1 MTTPDTDQIASS
13 LAEIIG
19 ATHISAAP
27 ADVDAYGGLDP
38 ILVAWPGAAPEV
50 ARALKSCGELGVAVG
65 VSACGTRAT
74 RHWPLA
80 DDRPRV
86 ALDTR
91 RMMNILEVDEVSLT
105 VHSQCGIQLN
115 HLEEA
120 LRRSGLSLGP
130 FPARI
135 LRHTLGGILAAP
147 HPAAHSPQVGWLT
160 EACMGVS
167 VAQADGSVIH
177 TRLAPRRATGP
188 DMAKLYLGSR
198 GALGVITTAVLR
210 VRRLP
215 EQEHVLAFVLP
226 GLAEGLE
233 AARRCLQAGARPAR
247 LCVLGQARA
256 HEELGEIGGPAE
268 AVCLLVLA
276 GPASLVFEE
285 HKQVSEVM
293 TAAGGAELSRGV
305 ANRWWAR
312 EASALDQERG
322 PRPVGTRVRHSELAN
337 ALAAAPR
344 SVRRKPVQ
352 IWAEELTLQE
362 TNLWFCCG
370 GGGKSCRQA
379 LRSAL
384 LDAGLDPFRMSF
396 PPLMEELRARL
407 DPDETLVVMEA

>member
-1 MTTPDTDQIASS
+1 MTNQDTDLIAAQ

-65 VSACGTRAT
+65 ISACGTRAT

-91 RMMNILEVDEVSLT
+91 RMINILEVDEISLT

-115 HLEEA
+115 HLEQA
-120 LRRSGLSLGP
+120 LRRSNLSLGP

-135 LRHTLGGILAAP
+135 QRHTLGGILAAP

-160 EACMGVS
+160 DACMGVS
-167 VAQADGSVIH
+167 VAHADGSVIH

-188 DMAKLYLGSR
+188 DLAKLYLGSR

-210 VRRLP
+210 VRRVP

-226 GLAEGLE
+226 GLAEGLA
-233 AARRCLQAGARPAR
+233 AARRCLQLGVRPAR
-247 LCVLGQARA
+247 LRVLGRGQAQ
-256 HEELGEIGGPAE
+256 EELGEVTGALE
-268 AVCLLVLA
+268 AICLLVLA

-293 TAAGGAELSRGV
+293 TDAGGGELSRSV
-305 ANRWWAR
+305 ASRWWAR
-312 EASALDQERG
+312 EAAFVDQERG
-322 PRPVGTRVRHSELAN
+322 PRPVGTRIRHSEVEE

-344 SVRRKPVQ
+344 SVQRQPVNL
-352 IWAEELTLQE
+352 WAEELTLQE
-362 TNLWFCCG
+362 TNLWFSCCG
-370 GGGKSCRQA
+370 GGASSQQV

-384 LDAGLDPFRMSF
+384 LDAGLEPFRLSF